1 MQCSY
6 CQCEVTPATG
16 VTLFLKNGT
25 AQHFCSRRCER
36 YFEMKR
42 NPRRLKWTGR
52 FEKGKAETK
61 KKK

>member
-6 CQCEVTPATG
+6 CQHEAAPATG
-16 VTLFLKNGT
+16 VTIFKKDGS
-25 AQHFCSRRCER
+25 ASHFCSRRCER
-36 YFEMKR
+36 YAEMKR
-42 NPRRLKWTGR
+42 NPRKLKWTGR